1 MKIRDL
7 LILGA
12 ASILGAIVACVSAA
26 SAHSFPESESPSAG
40 ETINAPP
47 SQITIKY
54 DAPIEKLFAS
64 LEVLDDA
71 GQNRAAGPPGVSPD
85 GWKLSVNLDKLKPG
99 DYTVKWHVV
108 CIDSHRTEGSYSF
121 SVAGGGQ

>member
-1 MKIRDL
+1 MKTGAL
-7 LILGA
+7 LMFGA
-12 ASILGAIVACVSAA
+12 ASLLSISLAGAPAA
-26 SAHSFPESESPSAG
+26 WPHSFPESESPSAG
-40 ETINAPP
+40 ATINAPP
-47 SQITIKY
+47 SQVTIKY

-71 GQNRAAGPPGVSPD
+71 GQNKAAGPANVSPD

-108 CIDSHRTEGSYSF
+108 GIDSHRTEGSYSF
-121 SVAGGGQ
+121 TVAGSGQ

>member
-1 MKIRDL
+1 MKIREL

-12 ASILGAIVACVSAA
+12 ASMLGAIVAGVSEG
-26 SAHSFPESESPSAG
+26 SAHSFPESQSPSAG

-71 GQNRAAGPPGVSPD
+71 GQNKAAGPANVSPD
-85 GWKLSVNLDKLKPG
+85 GWMLSVSLNKLKPG

-121 SVAGGGQ
+121 TVSGSGQ

>member
-1 MKIRDL
+1 MKIREL
-7 LILGA
+7 LIFGA
-12 ASILGAIVACVSAA
+12 AAILGAIVAGVSAA
-26 SAHSFPESESPSAG
+26 AAHSFPESESPSAG

-47 SQITIKY
+47 SQVTIKY

-64 LEVLDDA
+64 LEVLDNA
-71 GQNRAAGPPGVSPD
+71 GQNKAAGPADVSPD

-121 SVAGGGQ
+121 SVTGSGQ

>member
-1 MKIRDL
+1 MKIREL
-7 LILGA
+7 LIFGA
-12 ASILGAIVACVSAA
+12 ASILGAIMAGVSAA

-47 SQITIKY
+47 SQVTIKY

-64 LEVLDDA
+64 VEVLNAD
-71 GQNRAAGPPGVSPD
+71 GQNEAAGPPDVSPD

-121 SVAGGGQ
+121 TVAGSGQ